1 MEQSEKLI
9 EKLSE
14 LISDVGLDVKD
25 PSNFQY
31 IMHHFML
38 EKTDHS
44 NTLVQSAIALSY
56 MKELDASLKI
66 HPTADKASAM
76 EFKILV
82 DESNELP
89 LFAFAS
95 KLRVLMLSGSKVYKL
110 ISNIEVADGVITY
123 TTMFY

>member
-1 MEQSEKLI
+1 MEQSDKLI

-56 MKELDASLKI
+56 LKELDTSLKI
-66 HPTADKASAM
+66 HPTSDKASAM
-76 EFKILV
+76 EFKITV
-82 DESNELP
+82 TDESP
-89 LFAFAS
+89 LYTFAL
-95 KLRVLMLSGSKVYKL
+95 KLKALMLSGSKVYKL
-110 ISNIEVADGVITY
+110 ISNIETADDTITY